1 MHLGICKIR
10 SYRDTVYCTV
20 SLYERILHIPRLH
33 IREPVQQKLET
44 KWARIRL
51 SGNINKT
58 TRKSNC
64 LPFLNNE
71 LGISRPI
78 DFSVKVISYLRI
90 VNHSAVRVFWT
101 KCTVCL
107 HVSPLSPISY
117 DNIVLSFINI
127 SQNRGGLWNMYW
139 MYTVIYKIDTAVY
152 GPVAELLA
160 T

>member
-10 SYRDTVYCTV
+10 SYRDTVYCPV

-44 KWARIRL
+44 KWASIRL

-78 DFSVKVISYLRI
+78 DFSVKVISYPRI
-90 VNHSAVRVFWT
+90 VNHSAVRT

-117 DNIVLSFINI
+117 DMIILFFLSSIYHKTEEVCEI
-127 SQNRGGLWNMYW
+127 CTECIPVS
-139 MYTVIYKIDTAVY
+139 YTHLTLPTI
-152 GPVAELLA
+152 LLV
-160 T
+160 